1 MNQNRENWSYIAG
14 EKGRNRVRAF
24 TDARTGLL
32 YLELKS
38 DGRKKRIALGHGDRE
53 AAKCSAEE
61 VALRLRTGPKVV
73 RHEVTLAAL
82 FDNYLREVTPSKSAG
97 KQKHD
102 RAVTRRALDI
112 LGGSRIVAQLT
123 HRDAARFIAERKRR
137 GDQRPQQAATEPA
150 ATKSV
155 GNRVVAYDLQC
166 MIAAFNWAVRG
177 GLLERNPFLGFRL
190 PRNASPRR
198 PIVNEQQYQS
208 LLAAS
213 GEVDTHC
220 RLLLVLT
227 NETGHRVGAVRQLR
241 WSDIDLTPGS
251 ACIRWRAEL
260 DKIRHEHETPLSELA
275 LKELQRARRE
285 RSTIGDGW
293 LFPSPSETS
302 EAVSRHLVRDWWQR
316 LENAAD
322 LSREPGRGWH
332 SLRRKFATEL
342 KHVPTKDLQALG
354 GWKDHQTILTCYQ
367 RADEASMK
375 EALRTRRA
383 LTA

>member
-1 MNQNRENWSYIAG
+1 MNRNRESWSYIAG

-53 AAKCSAEE
+53 AAKRSAEE
-61 VALRLRTGPKVV
+61 VALRLRTRAEVV
-73 RHEVTLAAL
+73 RHEVTLAEL

-102 RAVTRRALDI
+102 RAVAKRALDI
-112 LGGSRIVAQLT
+112 LGSNRIVAQLT
-123 HRDAARFIAERKRR
+123 HRDAARFVAERKRT
-137 GDQRPQQAATEPA
+137 GDARPGKLEKKP
-150 ATKSV
+150 V
-155 GNRVVAYDLQC
+155 GNRVVGYDLQC
-166 MIAAFNWAVRG
+166 IIAAFNWAVRG
-177 GLLERNPFLGFRL
+177 GLLDRNPFLGFRL

-198 PIVNEQQYQS
+198 PVVNHEQYQL
-208 LLAAS
+208 LLAAANQ
-213 GEVDTHC
+213 VDPSC
-220 RLLLVLT
+220 RLLLVMA

-241 WSDIDLTPGS
+241 WSDIDLTRDA
-251 ACIRWRAEL
+251 ACVRWRAEL
-260 DKIRHEHETPLSELA
+260 DKIRHEHITPLSKLAVRELR
-275 LKELQRARRE
+275 RARRE
-285 RSTIGDGW
+285 RSAIGDDW
-293 LFPSPSETS
+293 LFPSPSAPTK
-302 EAVSRHLVRDWWQR
+302 AVSRHLVRDWWAK
-316 LENAAD
+316 LEKVAK
-322 LSREPGRGWH
+322 LSPEPGRGWH

-367 RADEASMK
+367 RADEVSMK
-375 EALRTRRA
+375 EALRARRE